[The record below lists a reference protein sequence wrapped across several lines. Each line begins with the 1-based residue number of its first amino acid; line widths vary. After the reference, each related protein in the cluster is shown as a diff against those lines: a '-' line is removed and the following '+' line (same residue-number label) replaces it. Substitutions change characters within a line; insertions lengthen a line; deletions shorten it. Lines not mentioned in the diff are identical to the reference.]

1 MKSTKKLLSIALTLF
16 VAGQLHAP
24 AEAWASPPGK
34 NIVAIKKVNVVGTAP
49 GQKRLSRKRTVIVED
64 GLIVEVGKAK
74 KVEIPANATV
84 IDGRKKY
91 LLPGLADMHVHL
103 YFLRSLPDM
112 TPEDAYTLLLANG
125 ITTIHDMAGFDELFA
140 WRRDLDNGKVI
151 GPRLFFTSP
160 MVRDDTVTGVVDAE
174 NRVRDWVARGY
185 ESIKIHTPIDEAVF
199 RRVSEVAR
207 ELVVPV
213 VGHAARPGI
222 AFSVSLDEGMRM
234 IAHAEELLWVQDFES
249 VSDLDAAIAGVAQNV
264 GALVSS
270 DAFLTTTVVVEDVF
284 TKTAGDATFAEQLA
298 SPLLAYF
305 PPSLRRAWEFDN
317 PNRSGAAP
325 VSIHQKV
332 LDSHLAT
339 VREMKRLAATD
350 RILVGTDGGGPD
362 LVLLGFSI
370 RDELALLVK
379 AGLSPREVIRAA
391 TYSPAVFLGTDA
403 VAGSVEAGK
412 QADLLLVDRNPLK
425 RIQRLQEISGVMV
438 RGHWLGADQLDE
450 RLAKLAAKFE

>member
-1 MKSTKKLLSIALTLF
+1 MTKKFISVGFACF
-16 VAGQLHAP
+16 VAGQLGAAP
-24 AEAWASPPGK
+24 ELAASPGGK
-34 NIVAIKKVNVVGTAP
+34 NVVAFEKVNVVGTAP
-49 GQKRLSRKRTVIVED
+49 GQKKLSRKRTVIVED
-64 GLIVEVGKAK
+64 GTIVEIGKAK

-103 YFLRSLPDM
+103 QFLNALPEDM

-125 ITTIHDMAGFDELFA
+125 ITTVLDMAGTESHFR
-140 WRRDLDNGKVI
+140 WRDDLDEGREL

-160 MVRDDTVTGVVDAE
+160 LLRNDTVTGLVDAE
-174 NRVRDWVARGY
+174 NRVRQWVDRGY
-185 ESIKIHTPIDEAVF
+185 EFIKIHTPINETVF
-199 RRVSEVAR
+199 RRVAEMAR
-207 ELVVPV
+207 ELVVPL

-222 AFSVSLDEGMRM
+222 DLSVSLDEGMAM
-234 IAHAEELLWVQDFES
+234 LAHAEELLWVQNLQTLD
-249 VSDLDAAIAGVAQNV
+249 DLGTAIAGVPEGVAEL
-264 GALVSS
+264 ASS
-270 DAFLTTTVVVEDVF
+270 QTFLTTTVVVEDVY

-305 PPSLRRAWEFDN
+305 PPSLRQAWENNN
-317 PNRSGAAP
+317 PNRDGAAP
-325 VSIHQKV
+325 VSVHEMV

-350 RILVGTDGGGPD
+350 RVLVGTDGGGPD

-370 RDELALLVK
+370 RDELALLVR

-391 TYSPAVFLGTDA
+391 TYSPAVFLGTEN
-403 VAGSVEAGK
+403 VAGSVEMGK
-412 QADLLLVDRNPLK
+412 QADLLLVDRNPTK
-425 RIQRLQEISGVMV
+425 RIGRLSEISGVMV
-438 RGHWLGADQLDE
+438 RGTWLGADQLDE